1 MKRSS
6 QVSLVL
12 VAAVGIGGTA
22 AMTMPQDRCRAQ
34 PESAAASAVANDVQQ
49 DCRSRG
55 SSGSHGGSSYSWW
68 GTGGSK
74 SSTSSS
80 SASGS
85 EATARGGFGSIGHAF
100 ASLGG

>member
-1 MKRSS
+1 MKRST
-6 QVSLVL
+6 QVTLVL
-12 VAAVGIGGTA
+12 VAAVGIGGAAA
-22 AMTMPQDRCRAQ
+22 AMMPDRCRTQ
-34 PESAAASAVANDVQQ
+34 PSSAVASDVQQ

-55 SSGSHGGSSYSWW
+55 SSGSHGGSFFAS

-74 SSTSSS
+74 SGTSAA

-85 EATARGGFGSIGHAF
+85 EGAARGGFGSIGHAF